1 MLPLA
6 SLLEQQDALWQ
17 QLQEQ
22 IADWLQQPP
31 DPESP
36 APPCLRELNTA
47 SAILKR
53 VQDARRAIRLDL
65 NKLETPESD
74 ARSEATNADR
84 IHDAI
89 RLLEQDE
96 AAEGSEGDGDADS
109 ELL

>member
-6 SLLEQQDALWQ
+6 PLLEQQDDLWQ

-22 IADWLQQPP
+22 IFDWLQQPP
-31 DPESP
+31 DPEAP
-36 APPCLRELNTA
+36 APCLRELNTA
-47 SAILKR
+47 SAVLKR
-53 VQDARRAIRLDL
+53 IQDARRAIRLDL
-65 NKLETPESD
+65 NKLENSASD
-74 ARSEATNADR
+74 ARSEATNAER

-96 AAEGSEGDGDADS
+96 VAEGDGDTDS

>member
-6 SLLEQQDALWQ
+6 TLLEQQDTLWQ
-17 QLQEQ
+17 ELQGQ
-22 IADWLQQPP
+22 ISDWLQQPP
-31 DPESP
+31 DPD
-36 APPCLRELNTA
+36 ATAPCLRELNTA
-47 SAILKR
+47 SAVLKR
-53 VQDARRAIRLDL
+53 IQDARRAIRLDL
-65 NKLETPESD
+65 AKLENTASD

>member
-1 MLPLA
+1 MVFRVHPSNNAPTALTKQWGLIRNSSFIIANSMLPLA

-22 IADWLQQPP
+22 IA
-31 DPESP
+31 
-36 APPCLRELNTA
+36 
-47 SAILKR
+47 
-53 VQDARRAIRLDL
+53 DL